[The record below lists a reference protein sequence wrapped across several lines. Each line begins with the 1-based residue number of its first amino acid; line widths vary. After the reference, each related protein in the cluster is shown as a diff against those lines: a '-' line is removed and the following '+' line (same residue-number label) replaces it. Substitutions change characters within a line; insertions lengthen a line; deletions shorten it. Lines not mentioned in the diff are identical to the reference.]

1 MKIKRKKIDN
11 GIERQ
16 IIIGMITSKRFLSQI
31 QPIYKREL
39 LEIPYCQIIARW
51 CLDYYDEYEASP
63 KRHIQDIFEK
73 ETRKGIDEDA
83 QDLIEDFLSS
93 LSKEYEQA
101 DKINMDYLITEAENR
116 FALKDIQYHLEDIQE
131 ELEKGHI
138 AEAKLLLSQ
147 YSPVELPK
155 SDAIEPFTNE
165 DKIRDAFENEDELLF
180 KLPGALGQF
189 TSDQFYR
196 GSLIGIQGP
205 EKRGKTWWLMF
216 LALVASSQRN
226 NVAFFQVGDMSEA
239 QMIKRQG
246 IYLSKRSNKPKYC
259 KSMLIPVIDCYHN
272 QSDTCDL
279 DERACDFGIITGT
292 GKDKKYTPFEEAL
305 DYEPCTECRRDN
317 PKRFSGATWYKKR
330 GRVEPL
336 TWRDAVRQASKQD
349 RRMGNK
355 KFKLSTHPNTTINVR
370 GIMTQLDL
378 WEKYDGFIPDV
389 IVIDYADILAPED
402 KVKDARHQVNDTW
415 KALRSLSQIKK
426 CCVITATQADAKS
439 YDKRSQNLQNFT
451 EDKRKYAHAT
461 AFYALNQTPHEK
473 ERGVM
478 RFGSLLVREDD
489 FSSLRE
495 AKVLQCLQIG
505 RPYLDSYL

>member
-11 GIERQ
+11 GIEKQ
-16 IIIGMITSKRFLSQI
+16 IIIGMITSKRFLSEI

-51 CLDYYDEYEASP
+51 CLDFWDKYEKAP

-73 ETRKGIDEDA
+73 ETKKGIDEDA

-101 DKINMDYLITEAENR
+101 DKINIDYLIQEAETR
-116 FALKDIQYHLEDIQE
+116 FALKDILHLVEDLQE
-131 ELEKGHI
+131 EAESGNI
-138 AEAKLLLSQ
+138 TEAKSILAQ
-147 YSPVELPK
+147 YTPVELPK
-155 SDAIEPFTNE
+155 SDAIEPFGDE

-180 KLPGALGQF
+180 KLPGDLGKF

-196 GSLIGIQGP
+196 ESLIGIQGP

-216 LALVASSQRN
+216 LGMVAGAQRN

-246 IYLSKRSNKPKYC
+246 IYLSKKSNKEKYC
-259 KSMLIPVIDCYHN
+259 KSMLIPVMDCYKN
-272 QSDTCDL
+272 QSDSCDL
-279 DERACDFGIITGT
+279 DERVCDFGVITGE
-292 GKDKKYTPFEEAL
+292 GKDRKWLSFDEAE
-305 DYEPCTECRRDN
+305 DYDPCTECRKDN
-317 PKRFSGATWYKKR
+317 PKQFRGAVWYKKR
-330 GRVEPL
+330 SRVDPL
-336 TWRDAVRQASKQD
+336 TWRGANKQMD
-349 RRMGNK
+349 KQKRRMGNK
-355 KFKLSTHPNTTINVR
+355 KFKLSTHPNSTINVR
-370 GIMTQLDL
+370 GIINQLDI
-378 WEKYDGFIPDV
+378 WERFEGFIPDV
-389 IVIDYADILAPED
+389 IIIDYADILAPED
-402 KVKDARHQVNDTW
+402 HAKDFRHQVNETW
-415 KALRSLSQIKK
+415 KALRALSQTRK
-426 CCVITATQADAKS
+426 CCIITATQADANS
-439 YDKRSQNLQNFT
+439 YGKRSQNLKNFT

-461 AFYALNQTPHEK
+461 AFYALNQTPEEK

-489 FSSLRE
+489 FSSLKE
-495 AKVLQCLQIG
+495 AKILQCLQIG